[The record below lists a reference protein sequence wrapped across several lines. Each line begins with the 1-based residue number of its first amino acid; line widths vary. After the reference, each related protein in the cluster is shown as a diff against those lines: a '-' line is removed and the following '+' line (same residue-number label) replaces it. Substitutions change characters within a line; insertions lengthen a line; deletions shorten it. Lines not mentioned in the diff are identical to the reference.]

1 MGFGNVWTTF
11 WVILNQI
18 LERVAIFLRR
28 CIFTVISIGSIPNH
42 IAFIMDGNRRY
53 AKKKK
58 LGKGAGHR
66 IGYMA
71 LTSMLK
77 YCYELGVRYVTIYAF
92 SIDNFNRSPEE
103 VQSVM
108 DLILEKVELLIRE
121 ESIVKRYG
129 VRLYFLGNLKLLNQ
143 PVRDAIERAMVATRN
158 NNKAVLSICVAYSS
172 TDEIVHAVEKS
183 CEEKWDE
190 MSSKSSNA
198 AGCDLGKL
206 LVAENGENLIK
217 STDVEKNL
225 HTVVTSNPD
234 MLIRT
239 SGEARLSNFLL
250 WQTSSSYLYSPSVLW
265 PEINLWHLLWAILNF
280 QRNHL
285 YLVKKRKQL
294 LFLKED

>member
-77 YCYELGVRYVTIYAF
+77 YCYELGV
-92 SIDNFNRSPEE
+92 
-103 VQSVM
+103 
-108 DLILEKVELLIRE
+108 
-121 ESIVKRYG
+121 
-129 VRLYFLGNLKLLNQ
+129 
-143 PVRDAIERAMVATRN
+143 
-158 NNKAVLSICVAYSS
+158 SS